1 MSYHYTYAYEP
12 KPYYA
17 RRRAY
22 TLASGEVAD
31 TLTTRYTWQR
41 AMRPCEGPR
50 GGKAYRPFYRNVYY
64 FAGRF
69 YKACNLEVKPG
80 EYVNSLAPITG
91 TISEIPTS
99 NRHTKKNA
107 AIPEAVI
114 YCEDGAPVR
123 VTIDGETYE
132 VHGYDWPMMAEMLGL
147 ETCEALAA

>member
-31 TLTTRYTWQR
+31 TLTTRYTWQK

-50 GGKAYRPFYRNVYY
+50 GGKAYAPFYRNVYY
-64 FAGRF
+64 YDGRF
-69 YKACNLEVKPG
+69 YRACNLEVKPG
-80 EYVNSLAPITG
+80 EYVNSIAPITG

-99 NRHTKKNA
+99 NRTTKKNA
-107 AIPEAVI
+107 PVPVASIR
-114 YCEDGAPVR
+114 CEDGAPVS
-123 VTIDGETYE
+123 VTIDGEVYQ
-132 VHGYDWPMMAEMLGL
+132 VHAYDWPMMAEMLGL
-147 ETCEALAA
+147 ETATKIAA